1 MTPLIS
7 ESLDRRLRLTER
19 IKLKLHLLVC
29 AWCVQYM
36 LQIKLIRTALRLQ
49 PIDRSD
55 ASLNDG
61 ARERICRSLRSLEQ
75 DDHVNPAKS

>member
-1 MTPLIS
+1 
-7 ESLDRRLRLTER
+7 
-19 IKLKLHLLVC
+19 
-29 AWCVQYM
+29 M

>member
-7 ESLDRRLRLTER
+7 ESLDRKLRLTER

-36 LQIKLIRTALRLQ
+36 LQIKLIRSALRLQ
-49 PIDRSD
+49 EKDHSGG
-55 ASLNDG
+55 SLSNE
-61 ARERICRSLRSLEQ
+61 ARERICRSLTGLQ
-75 DDHVNPAKS
+75 D